1 MKTIMYSI
9 GLLVLMCS
17 CSEQKELALVEKV
30 DGFKVSECRDN
41 CSIDS
46 VGIRR
51 NEVKDGDLYIK
62 FGYFLNCAWEDAFIK
77 EVEERNDTMIIHM
90 DRPHDVDTT
99 LVNKSVD
106 SDFDGIEDVEI
117 VAVYPIYDCDCF
129 FFFNMII
136 EDVVQAPKVIR
147 IAPEVDRDKFWDQ
160 SKKNAPRI
168 KSVKGVYDL
177 NESPVKIKN
186 LVLNTQLFDV
196 TSGVTDAQYLDDFCN
211 YKDYHLQ
218 RTYNLISKIDSETFS
233 YLKVYV
239 NDDRFKMSRRH
250 AREIFQSID
259 VNYKYIKLWNT
270 FRVGMS
276 LDELMTYIS
285 SEEYH
290 NDTRKVTMYTSQF
303 TSEFFH
309 DDKIVTRIK
318 VQRRCDS

>member
-1 MKTIMYSI
+1 M
-9 GLLVLMCS
+9 
-17 CSEQKELALVEKV
+17 
-30 DGFKVSECRDN
+30 
-41 CSIDS
+41 
-46 VGIRR
+46 
-51 NEVKDGDLYIK
+51 KDGDLYIK

-77 EVEERNDTMIIHM
+77 EVEEQNDTMIIRM

-117 VAVYPIYDCDCF
+117 VAAYPIYDCDCF
-129 FFFNMII
+129 FFFNMKI
-136 EDVVQAPKVIR
+136 EDVEQAPKVIR

-196 TSGVTDAQYLDDFCN
+196 TSGITDAQYLDDFCN
-211 YKDYHLQ
+211 YKDYHFQ
-218 RTYNLISKIDSETFS
+218 RTYNLISKIESETFS
-233 YLKVYV
+233 YLRVYV

-250 AREIFQSID
+250 AREVFQSID

-290 NDTRKVTMYTSQF
+290 NDTRKVTMYSSQF

-309 DDKIVTRIK
+309 DGEIVTRIK
-318 VQRRCDS
+318 VNRRCQD